1 MSLIGTNMKI
11 TQPSSKCL
19 TETNKI
25 DIEELE
31 RTILTALMSDDRFN
45 GLPLPCAVLS
55 VRDDTVELGVSNKLH
70 DAIVGNYC
78 NYLAQR
84 KFDELMPKLLS
95 KGMRYRIVRAEEASI
110 EAGKRIE
117 VSREVENQ
125 KMAGQCNIVP
135 FPVSDPTKKIRTELT
150 IERHAFFVSNTY
162 KGNSR
167 VYDREIRDPETGE
180 PIIQRIMIG
189 CTPENSR
196 REYGVLRQV
205 HQEVLYKLFSLWA
218 DQGYKITEIAEFHY
232 GSITTSAYQLVKY
245 LCGRDSVNDYNWV
258 RTILRDMEHTPIVI
272 KSAYTWQGV
281 QDLND
286 FCILKT
292 EWCGIPIDKNT
303 LRPKTDGESKVQI
316 LFSSY
321 ITQGFLRKN
330 IKSFAMN
337 PYLCLKDKGRKGLA
351 KLLYSMFDYELANKE
366 EYHISLSSLADRLG
380 TTKYKF
386 KSLQRQKMEPS
397 IKSLNGALIL
407 DSKFKLA
414 VSLRD
419 SQRKNDFVL
428 DAKRIPV

>member
-1 MSLIGTNMKI
+1 MKI
-11 TQPSSKCL
+11 TQPSSECL
-19 TETNKI
+19 TETSKI
-25 DIEELE
+25 DPETLE
-31 RTILTALMSDDRFN
+31 QAILAALMSNQQFN

-55 VRDDTVELGVSNKLH
+55 VRNDMVELGVSNKFH

-84 KFDELMPKLLS
+84 EFDELMTRLLNRV
-95 KGMRYRIVRAEEASI
+95 RYRIIRDEEASI

-117 VSREVENQ
+117 ASKEVGAQ
-125 KMAGQCNIVP
+125 KKAGMCNIVP
-135 FPVSDPTKKIRTELT
+135 FPVSDPNKKIRTELT

-167 VYDREIRDPETGE
+167 VYDREIVDPETGE

-189 CTPENSR
+189 CTPENTK

-218 DQGYKITEIAEFHY
+218 EQGYKITEVTGFHY

-258 RTILRDMEHTPIVI
+258 RTILRDMEHTPIII
-272 KSAYTWQGV
+272 KSAYTWQGI

-292 EWCGIPIDKNT
+292 EWCGIPIDKDT
-303 LRPKTDGESKVQI
+303 MRPKTDSESKVQI
-316 LFSSY
+316 LFSAY

-330 IKSFAMN
+330 IKSFAMQ
-337 PYLCLKDKGRKGLA
+337 PYLSLKDKGRKGFN
-351 KLLYSMFDYELANKE
+351 KLLYAMLDYELANKE
-366 EYHISLSSLADRLG
+366 EYHISLSNLADRLG

-386 KSLQRQKMEPS
+386 KSLQRQKIEPS
-397 IKSLNGALIL
+397 IQSLNQVLIL
-407 DSKFKLA
+407 DGKYKLQ

-419 SQRKNDFVL
+419 SQKKDDFVL
-428 DAKRIPV
+428 DAKRIPL

>member
-1 MSLIGTNMKI
+1 MKI
-11 TQPSSKCL
+11 TQPSSNGL
-19 TETNKI
+19 TETAKI
-25 DIEELE
+25 DPEELE
-31 RTILTALMSDDRFN
+31 QAILAALICNEQFK

-55 VRDDTVELGVSNKLH
+55 VRDNMVDLGVSNKLH

-78 NYLAQR
+78 NHLAQR
-84 KFDELMPKLLS
+84 EFDELMYRLL
-95 KGMRYRIVRAEEASI
+95 GEGVRHRIVRAEEASI
-110 EAGKRIE
+110 EAAKRIE
-117 VSREVENQ
+117 LRKEVETQ
-125 KMAGQCNIVP
+125 KKEGMCNIVP
-135 FPVSDPTKKIRTELT
+135 FPVSDPNRKIRTELT

-167 VYDREIRDPETGE
+167 VYDREILDPETGE

-189 CTPENSR
+189 CTPENAK

-218 DQGYKITEIAEFHY
+218 EQGYKITEVSGFHY

-258 RTILRDMEHTPIVI
+258 RTILRDMEHTPIII
-272 KSAYTWQGV
+272 KSAYTWQGI

-292 EWCGIPIDKNT
+292 EWCGIPIDKDT
-303 LRPKTDGESKVQI
+303 MRPKTDSESKVQI

-330 IKSFAMN
+330 IKSFALQ
-337 PYLCLKDKGRKGLA
+337 PYLSLEDKGRKGLI
-351 KLLYSMFDYELANKE
+351 KLLYAMLDHELASKE
-366 EYHISLSSLADRLG
+366 EYHISLDKLADRLG

-386 KSLQRQKMEPS
+386 KSDQKRTIEPS
-397 IKSLNGALIL
+397 IKSLNGVLIL
-407 DSKFKLA
+407 SDKYKLQITLME
-414 VSLRD
+414 SNKKD
-419 SQRKNDFVL
+419 GFVL

>member
-1 MSLIGTNMKI
+1 MKI
-11 TQPSSKCL
+11 TQLSSECL
-19 TETNKI
+19 TVTTKMEP
-25 DIEELE
+25 EELE
-31 RTILTALMSDDRFN
+31 QAILTALVGNEQFN

-55 VRDDTVELGVSNKLH
+55 MRDDMIELGVSNKLH

-84 KFDELMPKLLS
+84 KFDELMPKLL
-95 KGMRYRIVRAEEASI
+95 GPGVRYRIVRAEEASI

-117 VSREVENQ
+117 VRKEVEKQ
-125 KMAGQCNIVP
+125 KRAGQCNIVP
-135 FPVSDPTKKIRTELT
+135 FPVSDLSKKIRTELT

-180 PIIQRIMIG
+180 PIMQRIMIG
-189 CTPENSR
+189 CTPENTR

-218 DQGYKITEIAEFHY
+218 EQGYKITEIAGFHY

-272 KSAYTWQGV
+272 KSAYTWQGI

-292 EWCGIPIDKNT
+292 EWCGIPIDKDT
-303 LRPKTDGESKVQI
+303 LRPKTDSESKVQI

-330 IKSFAMN
+330 IKSFAMH
-337 PYLCLKDKGRKGLA
+337 PYLSLKDKGRKGLA
-351 KLLYSMFDYELANKE
+351 KLLYAMFDYELANKE

-397 IKSLNGALIL
+397 LKSLNGAPIL
-407 DSKFKLA
+407 DSKFRLE
-414 VSLRD
+414 VSLRE
-419 SQRKNDFVL
+419 SQRKDDFIL
-428 DAKRIPV
+428 DVKRIPV